1 MEQQINL
8 RTSRGDSVRRAI
20 GFNPWTL
27 GVRLPLPPLQIVNA
41 GSWEDL
47 CIAAGFR
54 TLDEVRENLT
64 GFPHDILILS
74 CVSRRFG

>member
-8 RTSRGDSVRRAI
+8 RTSRGDSVRRAF
-20 GFNPWTL
+20 GFNPWCP
-27 GVRLPLPPLQIVNA
+27 VRLPLPPLQIVNA

-54 TLDEVRENLT
+54 TLDEVRENLI
-64 GFPHDILILS
+64 GFPHAILILS
-74 CVSRRFG
+74 CVSRRFA

>member
-1 MEQQINL
+1 V
-8 RTSRGDSVRRAI
+8 SGCH
-20 GFNPWTL
+20 F
-27 GVRLPLPPLQIVNA
+27 PLLQIVNA

-64 GFPHDILILS
+64 GFPHAILILS
-74 CVSRRFG
+74 CVSRRFE